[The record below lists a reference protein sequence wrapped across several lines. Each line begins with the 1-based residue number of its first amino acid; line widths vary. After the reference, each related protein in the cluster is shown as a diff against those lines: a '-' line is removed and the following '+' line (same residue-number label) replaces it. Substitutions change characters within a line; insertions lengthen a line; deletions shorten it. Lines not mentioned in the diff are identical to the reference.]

1 MKKNSQNKN
10 NIKLYATSG
19 QRGKSGTKDLRDKKH
34 ICAIVRKYKLKIL
47 LLTTKLEL
55 LKAWPS
61 KKINAGKFGTLC
73 VQLFTNKN
81 SHKKKKK
88 NLTTDKNILQVKQR
102 R

>member
-1 MKKNSQNKN
+1 MDNK
-10 NIKLYATSG
+10 
-19 QRGKSGTKDLRDKKH
+19 QVCR
-34 ICAIVRKYKLKIL
+34 IVTKYKLKIL

-55 LKAWPS
+55 QKAWAS

-81 SHKKKKK
+81 SHRKKKK